1 MPVKGDI
8 TLNLSAR
15 EVFRREGFREYSK
28 IRPEMKS
35 LIHEL
40 LECAKHAHL
49 LEPAVAYETYH
60 VTGISHHELCMDN
73 NVVLQGPLLP
83 SLLPEVKDLVT
94 AVGTIG
100 PKLEKQVTNYMNQGE
115 PLRGVLL
122 DGIGSAAVDC
132 LLQEVCNLVEI
143 EVEASPQSYQS
154 SSPVSPG
161 MPGFPITEQWPL
173 LKLAHARQIGVSLT
187 SSGVMIPRKSTSMVI
202 GLGPRMVKW
211 TRSDVCAHCSLGKI
225 CPYRIHE

>member
-1 MPVKGDI
+1 MPVKRNI
-8 TLNLSAR
+8 TLNLLSR

-40 LECAKHAHL
+40 LESTKHAYL

-60 VTGISHHELCMDN
+60 VTDISRNQISLDN
-73 NVVLQGPLLP
+73 NMVLQG
-83 SLLPEVKDLVT
+83 SLLSSLFPEIKELV
-94 AVGTIG
+94 ALIGTIG
-100 PKLEKQVTNYMNQGE
+100 PKLEKQVTNYMNQDE

-132 LLQEVCNLVEI
+132 LMQEVCNFI
-143 EVEASPQSYQS
+143 EVEASSQSYQS

-173 LKLAHARQIGVSLT
+173 LKLAHASQIGVSLT
-187 SSGVMIPRKSTSMVI
+187 SSGIMIPRKSTSMVI

-211 TRSDVCAHCSLGKI
+211 ARSEVCAHCSLSKT